1 MYVSSVSAG
10 SGAANAG
17 LQEGDIITAVDSTKI
32 STMTELQSALK
43 SYKAGDKV
51 TLTVARQSGRQYEE
65 SKVEVTLSSA
75 KDIQQ

>member
-1 MYVSSVSAG
+1 
-10 SGAANAG
+10 
-17 LQEGDIITAVDSTKI
+17 
-32 STMTELQSALK
+32 MTELQSALK

-51 TLTVARQSGRQYEE
+51 TLTFARQSGRQYEE

>member
-1 MYVSSVSAG
+1 MT
-10 SGAANAG
+10 ANKR
-17 LQEGDIITAVDSTKI
+17 VDK
-32 STMTELQSALK
+32 
-43 SYKAGDKV
+43 G